1 MFYCLKLRNSR
12 INVKYSLFFIMKI
25 RIFVVKL
32 YVGYDKFF
40 EGKSKSND
48 YDFFKKLI
56 IFYLSDY

>member
-40 EGKSKSND
+40 EGKSK
-48 YDFFKKLI
+48 I
-56 IFYLSDY
+56 MIMIFL